1 MNKKDFQKTF
11 WQEDPYRMA
20 KLYEALDRAKDYD
33 FFYYTDEFYPPHITE
48 EVLRMKDFRGV
59 EALGPSFLERRVFG
73 VHAEGMM
80 PYSIIAMENVD
91 AQITLT
97 HKDYLGAIMALGLQR
112 EKFGDLYVKGNVA
125 YLVLLQERAPYLV
138 EQLSQVGRA
147 TVSVTVHAF
156 DEVMDVVTPSL
167 KTIEKVV
174 ASRRLDVLVA
184 EMAKLS
190 RTKAVELISS
200 GRVLVNYHVVKE
212 RAKEIRDE
220 DTLTIRGVGKFKI
233 GEVLKE
239 TQKGNLLMRFYQFY

>member
-48 EVLRMKDFRGV
+48 EVLRMKDFQGI
-59 EALGPSFLERRVFG
+59 EALGPSFFERRVFA

-80 PYSIIAMENVD
+80 PYSIIAIENLD
-91 AQITLT
+91 PQIALT

-112 EKFGDLYVKGNVA
+112 EKFGDLYVKGEVA
-125 YLVLLQERAPYLV
+125 YLVILAERASYLL
-138 EQLSQVGRA
+138 EHLSQVGRA
-147 TVSVTVHAF
+147 NVSVTVHAF
-156 DEVMDVVTPSL
+156 EEVMEAFTPSL
-167 KTIEKVV
+167 KAMDKVV
-174 ASRRLDVLVA
+174 ASRRLDVMVA

-212 RAKEIRDE
+212 RAKEIKEE